1 METKPMDSQDD
12 LSSKISGMLYHKLES
27 IASQLNTLATKEE
40 LKDIKVTI
48 SSMVP
53 RTEMDARWRFSEGSM
68 DEIRKAIDSMRDE
81 MRIDKSDRSK
91 DLEKFKEEVRVDL
104 DSFKQK
110 LDKIEENRLPNWL
123 VGALATIIG
132 SLVVI
137 ATVWAVGQAFHSTA
151 PIHISPVP

>member
-1 METKPMDSQDD
+1 MDSPDD
-12 LSSKISGMLYHKLES
+12 PGSRISGMLYHKLES
-27 IASQLNTLATKEE
+27 IALQLNTLATKEE
-40 LKDIKVTI
+40 LKDIKSTI

-81 MRIDKSDRSK
+81 MRADKGDRAK
-91 DLEKFKEEVRVDL
+91 DFEKFKDEVRVEL
-104 DSFKQK
+104 DSVKAK
-110 LDKIEENRLPNWL
+110 IDKIEEARLPHWL
-123 VGALATIIG
+123 VGVLATVTG

-137 ATVWAVGQAFHSTA
+137 VTVWAVGQAFHSTA